1 MYRKVPKSWYYMNV
15 VLTLLVLPDAVEV
28 LKYHEQMQ
36 SPTVSSVEVY
46 YGTVV
51 HTANLTCAGF
61 LIVLTPPSLSLS
73 STAKTRHLRQELLRR

>member
-1 MYRKVPKSWYYMNV
+1 MNV

-61 LIVLTPPSLSLS
+61 LIVLTPPLSLSLS